1 MKAYVLSVA
10 GIVLIIAAI
19 SIISPNGKMGK
30 FVKGIGKLFILV
42 VMTAPFVSF
51 FTKKGDTIFTNAN
64 IATDADYLSRCVE
77 MLCEEDER
85 EISAFLNDVYQ
96 MKGNVTVTRGESSGF
111 PREMIEVK
119 ITDFGIIG
127 QGGNINKTE
136 DVRKALEER
145 YGCKAVV
152 S

>member
-10 GIVLIIAAI
+10 GIVLIIAAV
-19 SIISPNGKMGK
+19 SIVSPNGKMGK

-42 VMTAPFVSF
+42 VMVTPFVSF
-51 FTKKGDTIFTNAN
+51 FANKGDSVFTTVK
-64 IATDADYLSRCVE
+64 IATDEEYLDRCVQ
-77 MLCEEDER
+77 LLREEDER
-85 EISAFLNDVYQ
+85 DISAFLNDRYQ
-96 MKGNVTVTRGESSGF
+96 IKGSVAVTRGESSGF
-111 PREMIEVK
+111 PREKIEVK
-119 ITDFGIIG
+119 IIDFGIIG